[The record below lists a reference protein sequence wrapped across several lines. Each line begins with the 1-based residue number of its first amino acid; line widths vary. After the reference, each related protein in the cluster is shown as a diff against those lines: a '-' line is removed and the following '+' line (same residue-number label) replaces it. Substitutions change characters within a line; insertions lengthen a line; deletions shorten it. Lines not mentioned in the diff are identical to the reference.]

1 MLRILVIDDEYDV
14 CATIAMILRV
24 KGHEVVAAENGEVG
38 LQKLGKSNF
47 DLVIVDIF
55 LKGVMSGVE
64 VMTSMRDSVPNL
76 PLIATSGVVPLDFF
90 TQYPDLPNMIT
101 LPKPFR
107 PDDLMNAIELALQVR
122 LPP

>member
-1 MLRILVIDDEYDV
+1 
-14 CATIAMILRV
+14 
-24 KGHEVVAAENGEVG
+24 
-38 LQKLGKSNF
+38 
-47 DLVIVDIF
+47 
-55 LKGVMSGVE
+55 MSGVE
-64 VMTSMRDSVPNL
+64 VMTSMRGSVPNL

-107 PDDLMNAIELALQVR
+107 PDDLMNAIEMALQVR